1 MTKREQYELIVE
13 TLHNVQDSITTGII
27 EFGELDAIIDSLE
40 TLKAGE

>member
-1 MTKREQYELIVE
+1 MTKRELYESAVE
-13 TLHNVQDSITTGII
+13 ALHNVQDSLIGII